1 MPPPNLAILESV
13 LLNLTEASI
22 RTFAAEHREESFY
35 AFGFDCHACYGDI
48 LLCLNT
54 EADFLK
60 VSQEYI
66 TKYNYGPEDLAG
78 LKRNFGDWQYQG
90 FNLEQSNW
98 DAIWGPHRMAV
109 DEYISSD
116 DTADEDID
124 IFIEKFLRMVCRVL
138 LQIERSGVLDSIIQ
152 RDEGFFSQV
161 VDHDEGEDEA
171 IARLEVVRSLME
183 A

>member
-1 MPPPNLAILESV
+1 M
-13 LLNLTEASI
+13 
-22 RTFAAEHREESFY
+22 
-35 AFGFDCHACYGDI
+35 
-48 LLCLNT
+48 CLNT

-66 TKYNYGPEDLAG
+66 TNYNYGPEDLAG

-90 FNLEQSNW
+90 FNLEQSSW

-116 DTADEDID
+116 DTTDEDID
-124 IFIEKFLRMVCRVL
+124 IFIEEFLRMVCRVL
-138 LQIERSGVLDSIIQ
+138 IQIERSGVLDSIIQ

-161 VDHDEGEDEA
+161 VDHDESEDEA

-183 A
+183 G